1 MPVTPSAP
9 DIVAPPPLVVAA
21 SLIAIEA
28 FVLAALGTLELANLR
43 SMRLTMG
50 LTTSAFFLAAALGLA
65 WCAWSLWRVRRWAR
79 GPVVMAQLIQ
89 LGLAWS
95 FHGPGTEAV
104 AVLLAVSAIFVIVV
118 LLLPST
124 TAALYG
130 EGRAGDTPGRA

>member
-1 MPVTPSAP
+1 MPVTPSRP

-21 SLIAIEA
+21 SLTAIEA

-89 LGLAWS
+89 LGLAWNLWAGS
-95 FHGPGTEAV
+95 TKPLSAGLAVV
-104 AVLLAVSAIFVIVV
+104 AVLVIVGLV
-118 LLLPST
+118 HPSST
-124 TAALYG
+124 QAL
-130 EGRAGDTPGRA
+130 EEHDRAL